1 MERWAIFLA
10 SRFWKDTNLKR
21 LTMKKIL
28 LTLTTVLMMALTTQ
42 AAGPVKRWG
51 QLQVQGT
58 QLCDQQG
65 NPVVLRGVSLGW
77 HNIWPRF
84 YNKKVVR
91 TLKNDWNATVVRAAM
106 GVTTVE
112 DNYLDNPSFA
122 LECVE
127 KVVKAAIKEDS
138 YVIIDWHAHE
148 MHTQEA
154 KAFFAQMA
162 QKYGKYPHV
171 IYELYNEPVEDS
183 WEPLKQYASEIITEI
198 RKYDPDNIILMGCP
212 HWNQDVHVVAESPL
226 RGFSNIMYTLHY
238 YASTHKEYLRDRME
252 DAVKRGI
259 PIFVSESGVTE
270 ASGNGVI
277 DPESQQLWLDRMEK
291 LKISWLCWSLSDKD
305 ESCSML
311 LPRATATGPWPEDVI
326 KRSGKMVREYLKR
339 YNK

>member
-1 MERWAIFLA
+1 MAA
-10 SRFWKDTNLKR
+10 
-21 LTMKKIL
+21 
-28 LTLTTVLMMALTTQ
+28 VLMMALTAQ

-127 KVVKAAIKEDS
+127 KVVKAAIKEDI

-148 MHTQEA
+148 MHTKEA

-183 WEPLKQYASEIITEI
+183 WESLKQYASEIITEI

-212 HWNQDVHVVAESPL
+212 HWDQDVHVVAESPL